1 MIYGKN
7 IDLRMIKQSDLDQII
22 ELNSDARERGE
33 YLGLYLMNDVAYR
46 KRYQETGLWNDEAG
60 TLAITDKNGRLLGD
74 IGFFAGVRYLPGCEI
89 GYGILRREDRGKGY
103 TTEALQLFTAYLF
116 DIKQNIHRIEVHA
129 DVDNIG
135 SRRVA
140 EKAGY
145 TFEGIKRDAV
155 FVRGGFRDLALYSIL
170 RGECPKLKDIMQL

>member
-22 ELNSDARERGE
+22 EINSDARERGE
-33 YLGLYLMNDVAYR
+33 YLGIQLINEIAY
-46 KRYQETGLWNDEAG
+46 KKHYQETGFWNEESG
-60 TLAITDKNGRLLGD
+60 NLAIVDKEGRLVGT
-74 IGFFAGVRYLPGCEI
+74 IGCFKGVNYLPGYEI

-129 DVDNIG
+129 DVDNTG

-145 TFEGIKRDAV
+145 TFEAIKRDAV
-155 FVRGGFRDLALYSIL
+155 FVRGGYRDLALYSIL
-170 RGECPKLKDIMQL
+170 RGECPKLKDMMQL